1 MLNNHGL
8 TSRESGVDMPAYVV
22 RIMLFMTTIT
32 FSSFV
37 YELHFSNKAI
47 EVTGVITSIT
57 SKAKGREITIS
68 FSDSRQTKRVLKIGV
83 GPIIDLI
90 VRYDVGDNIAIIYC
104 RDCYPE
110 AKIGDV
116 PNTYSLTFMIFLLD
130 CIIFSVLA
138 ITWWNG
144 KST

>member
-1 MLNNHGL
+1 MLNNRGL
-8 TSRESGVDMPAYVV
+8 TSRQSKVDMPAYVV
-22 RIMLFMTTIT
+22 RIILFMAAIT
-32 FSSFV
+32 LSSFV

-90 VRYDVGDNIAIIYC
+90 VRYDVGDKIAIIYC

-116 PNTYSLTFMIFLLD
+116 PNTYSLTFMILLLD
-130 CIIFSVLA
+130 CIIFSVFA
-138 ITWWNG
+138 ITRWNR
-144 KST
+144 KDT